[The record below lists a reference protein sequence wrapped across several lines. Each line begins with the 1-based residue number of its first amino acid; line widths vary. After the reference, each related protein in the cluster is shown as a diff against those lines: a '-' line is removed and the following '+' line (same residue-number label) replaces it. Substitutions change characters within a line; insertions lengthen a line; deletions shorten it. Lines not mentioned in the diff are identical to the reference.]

1 MKNAI
6 KILAVFALLAAVGLS
21 VGPAFA
27 EEGTPP
33 VGPYSDMMLEAFAIE
48 TGKSIEE
55 IQTLKDS
62 GKSYLEIAK
71 DLGYAGE
78 DLQDLMERVSDTV
91 IELAVEA
98 GMITQEVADKI
109 TERERKIGD
118 GDLAGKFLEKLGLTP
133 GELVEMIRS
142 GMTFQDIM
150 LQLGYAPPGGYLAEK
165 CGLSREEIIKRI
177 QSGETLKEVC
187 PALMT
192 LPDGWPRG
200 NRP

>member
-6 KILAVFALLAAVGLS
+6 KILAALALLVAVALT
-21 VGPAFA
+21 VGTAFA
-27 EEGTPP
+27 EEGTPAG
-33 VGPYSDMMLEAFAIE
+33 GPYSDMMVEAFAIE
-48 TGKSIEE
+48 TGKSIAD
-55 IQTLKDS
+55 IQTLKDG

-109 TERERKIGD
+109 TERERRIGD

-133 GELVEMIRS
+133 GELAEMIQS
-142 GMTFQDIM
+142 GMTLQEIM
-150 LQLGYAPPGGYLAEK
+150 LQLGYTPGGHLAEK
-165 CGLSREEIIKRI
+165 CGLSREEIITRI
-177 QSGETLKEVC
+177 QAGETLKEVC
-187 PALMT
+187 PGLMVP
-192 LPDGWPRG
+192 PDGWPRG